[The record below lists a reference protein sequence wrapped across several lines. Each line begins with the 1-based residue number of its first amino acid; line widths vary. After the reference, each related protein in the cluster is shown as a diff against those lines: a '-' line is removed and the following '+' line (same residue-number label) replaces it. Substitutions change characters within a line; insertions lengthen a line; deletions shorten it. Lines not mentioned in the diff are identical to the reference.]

1 MDALF
6 SGLTAMTWREAVML
20 VIGGVLIYLAVKK
33 EYEPVLLLPIGFGAI
48 LSNIPGSSAIGEHG
62 FLTTLYE
69 TGIVTE
75 LFPLLILIGIGAM
88 VDFGPLFEQPSML
101 FFGAAAQF
109 GIFFTMAMAVASGFV
124 LKDAASIA
132 TIGTADG
139 PTAIYVATR
148 FAPDLLAPISV
159 AAYSYMSLVPII
171 QPPVVKLL
179 TTKEERRIK
188 MEPTASKKISKT
200 VRILFPIIITI
211 VAGLVAPI
219 SLSLVGTLCLEPAKE
234 SGVVER
240 LAKTAQNEL
249 ANIVTLCWASQID
262 LHDRRGVLTPKTL
275 LIIGMG
281 SLPSCRHCG
290 TSCSQDLNLF
300 LKRKI
305 NPMIGGVYLGVPHV
319 GKVHPSHTQ
328 QKSPATSSSCRQLV
342 QTSRSDRVHHRR
354 RHDTGAG
361 QVRRVSDERGNASNS
376 HYHRHLDGNHIRCDD
391 AALRRH

>member
-75 LFPLLILIGIGAM
+75 LFPLLIFIGIGAM

-219 SLSLVGTLCLEPAKE
+219 SLSLVGTLMFGNLLRE

-249 ANIVTLCWASQID
+249 ANIVTLLLGITIGSTMTAAEF
-262 LHDRRGVLTPKTL
+262 LTPRTL

-281 SLPSCRHCG
+281 LIAFVFDTAG
-290 TSCSQDLNLF
+290 GVVFAKILNLF

-305 NPMIGGVYLGVPHV
+305 NPMIGACGISAFPMSARVIHRMA
-319 GKVHPSHTQ
+319 Q
-328 QKSPATSSSCRQLV
+328 QEEPGNFILMQAVSANV
-342 QTSRSDRVHHRR
+342 
-354 RHDTGAG
+354 AG
-361 QVRRVSDERGNASNS
+361 QIASIIAGAMI
-376 HYHRHLDGNHIRCDD
+376 L
-391 AALRRH
+391 ALVK